1 MRYRKVRVESQS
13 AVYKFV
19 MLGRHTLHYVL
30 CRTLLLLDAL
40 LSAVEKVLSKPLI
53 VTFIIVIIPLFSW
66 ISI

>member
-1 MRYRKVRVESQS
+1 MRYRTIRVESMS
-13 AVYKFV
+13 AAYIFV
-19 MLGRHTLHYVL
+19 TRGRHTLHYVF
-30 CRTLLLLDAL
+30 CITFLLLDAL